1 MPPAVPSKPINLSS
15 QQTSSQYRDAVS
27 RGVQSKVRQL
37 IQAGILRRARPI
49 KQCSG
54 NWKPRYLDHS
64 DHSDVRIINNA
75 SSRMDLIDDPSSPNT
90 IVIFELPG
98 VKNENIVLQIKDR
111 RLVVIGIRV
120 DPFAEAIV
128 AAKSS
133 MEVPASP
140 VSNGTDFAPHI
151 SANSLGNVADDPVT
165 PSSTRPS
172 MNKSIRELRYG
183 SFFRSIPVPDGI
195 KVKLGMFLDRSS
207 VTHLRI

>member
-1 MPPAVPSKPINLSS
+1 
-15 QQTSSQYRDAVS
+15 
-27 RGVQSKVRQL
+27 
-37 IQAGILRRARPI
+37 
-49 KQCSG
+49 
-54 NWKPRYLDHS
+54 
-64 DHSDVRIINNA
+64 
-75 SSRMDLIDDPSSPNT
+75 MDLIDDPSSPNI

-140 VSNGTDFAPHI
+140 VSSGTDFAPHI
-151 SANSLGNVADDPVT
+151 SANPLGNVVDDPVT
-165 PSSTRPS
+165 PSSTCPS

-195 KVKLGMFLDRSS
+195 KVKLGCFLTDPP
-207 VTHLRI
+207 